1 MTVCSSRNMV
11 GVEEADRA
19 NQLPLRS
26 ERLLKIFYAFGY
38 WISRRNPVGSSL
50 KVSTAFVSQMY
61 DLNTLH
67 VYHTY

>member
-26 ERLLKIFYAFGY
+26 ERLVKIFYPFGY
-38 WISRRNPVGSSL
+38 WISHRNSVGSSL
-50 KVSTAFVSQMY
+50 KISTAFVSQMY
-61 DLNTLH
+61 DLNTLR